1 MHRTFARTAA
11 MQETLLEPLLT
22 VASQR
27 PDALISEAAWARI
40 ARLAAGLPGGSS
52 SFFGFECPLGADAER
67 VDFLFC
73 STRDEGHT
81 QVLAATAPRA
91 ADPAWQAVR
100 ALCKAWNG
108 PDAELDGLHNLWL
121 EFDVGSQPQTH
132 AVERPSLFFGLQ
144 PRSAGPALASR
155 ALGVVE
161 PAALAGARAALLRRL
176 FDALPDSAYV
186 FQIGVMLARD
196 APAIRVCVRQID
208 VEGVARLLTRLGWAG
223 DRTALGDLIASL
235 ALRAERVDLD
245 LDLGDE
251 VGPRIGLECYPGSDD
266 AVAARLSALTD
277 WLLARELCSTQQAA
291 ALVRYQGLTHPRAVS
306 TPWPASWLTVARARG
321 DAYESCVCRWVH
333 HVKLVFEAGAPRAA
347 KAYLA
352 AEHVPLDRR
361 QLARAIDAR
370 RRAVQP

>member
-1 MHRTFARTAA
+1 MQRTPARSAD
-11 MQETLLEPLLT
+11 MQESLLEPLLT
-22 VASQR
+22 VANQR
-27 PDALISEAAWARI
+27 PDALISESAWVRMT
-40 ARLAAGLPGGSS
+40 RLAAGLPGGCS
-52 SFFGFECPLGADAER
+52 SFFGFECPLGTDAEH

-73 STRDEGHT
+73 STREEGHT
-81 QVLAATAPRA
+81 RVLAAAAPGA
-91 ADPAWQAVR
+91 TDLAWQAVR
-100 ALCKAWNG
+100 ALCAAWNAA
-108 PDAELDGLHNLWL
+108 DAELAGLHNLWL
-121 EFDVGSQPQTH
+121 EFDVGSRPQAH

-155 ALGVVE
+155 ALGLVE
-161 PAALAGARAALLRRL
+161 PAALTGARAALLTRL
-176 FDALPDSAYV
+176 FEALPDSAHV

-208 VEGVARLLTRLGWAG
+208 VNGVAGLLTRLGWTG
-223 DRTALGDLIASL
+223 DHAALLDLLASL

-251 VGPRIGLECYPGSDD
+251 IGPRIGLECYPGSDD

-277 WLLARELCSTQQAA
+277 WLVARELCSTQQAA

-306 TPWPASWLTVARARG
+306 TPWPASWLAVARARG
-321 DAYESCVCRWVH
+321 DEYESCVCRWVH

-352 AEHVPLDRR
+352 VEHVPLDRR

-370 RRAVQP
+370 RRAVQS

>member
-1 MHRTFARTAA
+1 MQRTPARSAD
-11 MQETLLEPLLT
+11 MQETLLDPLLT
-22 VASQR
+22 LANQR
-27 PDALISEAAWARI
+27 PDTLISESAWARI
-40 ARLAAGLPGGSS
+40 TRLTAGLPGGCS
-52 SFFGFECPLGADAER
+52 SFFGFECPLGTDAEH

-81 QVLAATAPRA
+81 QVLAATAPRDS
-91 ADPAWQAVR
+91 DPAWRAVR
-100 ALCKAWNG
+100 ALCTAWDG
-108 PDAELDGLHNLWL
+108 PGGELDGLHNLWL
-121 EFDVGSQPQTH
+121 EFDVGSRPQAH

-144 PRSAGPALASR
+144 PHGAGLTLASR
-155 ALGVVE
+155 ALGLVE
-161 PAALAGARAALLRRL
+161 PAALSGARAALLTRL
-176 FDALPDSAYV
+176 FEALPDAAYV

-196 APAIRVCVRQID
+196 APAIRVCVRQIEAD
-208 VEGVARLLTRLGWAG
+208 NVATLLTRLGWAG
-223 DRTALGDLIASL
+223 DRAALMDLLASL

-277 WLLARELCSTQQAA
+277 WLVARELCSTQQAA

-306 TPWPASWLTVARARG
+306 TPWPASWLRVARARG
-321 DAYESCVCRWVH
+321 ETYESCVCRWVH
-333 HVKLVFEAGAPRAA
+333 HVKLVFEDGAPRAA

-370 RRAVQP
+370 RRAVPP